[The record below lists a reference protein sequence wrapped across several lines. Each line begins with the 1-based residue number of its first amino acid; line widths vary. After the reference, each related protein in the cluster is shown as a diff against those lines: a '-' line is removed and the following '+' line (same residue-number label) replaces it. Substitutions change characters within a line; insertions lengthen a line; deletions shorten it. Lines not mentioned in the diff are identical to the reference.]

1 MLRTPPLLETPRFAP
16 QFEAEESELCEGEQS
31 WFRGAQPP
39 SRLRSQCPLLPGCG
53 GAAADKVPFHWEG
66 LVKTGPGKTQF
77 APPPREPF
85 VRRGGLDS
93 TVLILLPMPV
103 PYWSAFAHPGGL
115 PGSRVGLLRH
125 SRGGLVRFLPVM

>member
-16 QFEAEESELCEGEQS
+16 QFEAEESELCGGAQS

-66 LVKTGPGKTQF
+66 LVKTRPGQDTIRTS
-77 APPPREPF
+77 PLRNPSS
-85 VRRGGLDS
+85 GLG
-93 TVLILLPMPV
+93 TWTLLCSFCSQCLSPT
-103 PYWSAFAHPGGL
+103 GL
-115 PGSRVGLLRH
+115 HLLTRVGYLDH
-125 SRGGLVRFLPVM
+125 EWDS